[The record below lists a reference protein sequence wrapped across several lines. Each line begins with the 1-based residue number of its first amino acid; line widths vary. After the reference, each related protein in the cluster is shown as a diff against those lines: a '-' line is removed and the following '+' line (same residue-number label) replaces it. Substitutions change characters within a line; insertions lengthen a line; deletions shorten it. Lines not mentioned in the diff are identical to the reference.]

1 MNKTYY
7 FFIDIYK
14 EEIMRGCRENRE
26 LSWLKFNDRVLM
38 QAKDKKVPL
47 GEQLNFV
54 SIFQSN
60 MDEFFMVRIGTL
72 YDQMLFYPSSKD
84 NKTQMT
90 GEEQLKAC
98 LTRVGF
104 LNRKKDRIYTRIMDD
119 LKEYGWG
126 IVKYHQLK
134 NKEDRKYFENY
145 FDSEILPLISPQVV
159 SKRQP
164 FPFLNNKELYII
176 VQLESKKGKRKM
188 GIVSCGNAI
197 DERML
202 AVPSMQGQ
210 FILVED
216 IILHFVSK
224 VFSKYTIKNK
234 GFIRVTRSAD
244 IDEDD
249 HSLEGHD
256 DYREMM
262 ETLIKQRRKLC
273 PIRLEISEGLE
284 DLEIMML
291 MNFLNLK
298 KNQVFLSQAPLDLG
312 FIGTLRDH
320 LRMLHP
326 QLFYK
331 KLEPRNSPMVENA
344 VPMIKQISKKDI
356 LLAYPFE
363 SMSPFLRLLD
373 EASRDPHVASIKM
386 TLYRVAKNSKIVKS
400 LIRAADNG
408 KEVVVLVELRARFDE
423 ENNIDWSK
431 RLEAAGCRVIYGL
444 DGYKVHSKLCL
455 ITYKNSQGVQYVSQ
469 IGTGNYNENTA
480 KLYTD
485 LSLMTHHHELGEE
498 INDVF
503 NHLSLG
509 ETMSHTEHL
518 MVAPHCMLSKIC
530 EYIDEQIALAKE
542 GKEAYVGFKCNSV
555 TSKTMINKLI
565 EASQAGVKIDMI
577 VRGICC
583 IIPHV
588 EGYTDN
594 IRVISIVGRYLE
606 HSRIYIFGTGEDKKV
621 YISSA
626 DLMTR
631 NLERRVEVATPIF
644 DKKIQNIICSM
655 FNTMLNDNVKACE
668 LLGDGS
674 YKRIKNKQTAMNSQ
688 EYFFKKGIDVK
699 ES

>member
-1 MNKTYY
+1 MNV
-7 FFIDIYK
+7 
-14 EEIMRGCRENRE
+14 CRENRE

-38 QAKDKKVPL
+38 QAKDPQVPL
-47 GEQLNFV
+47 AEKLSFI
-54 SIFQSN
+54 SIYQTN
-60 MDEFFMVRIGTL
+60 LDEFFMVRIGSL
-72 YDQMLFYPSSKD
+72 YDQMLFYPDSKD
-84 NKTQMT
+84 NKTGMT
-90 GEEQLKAC
+90 GLEQLKAC
-98 LTRVGF
+98 LKKVHY
-104 LNRKKDRIYTRIMDD
+104 LNKKKDRIYENVMSELGRS
-119 LKEYGWG
+119 GWSV
-126 IVKYHQLK
+126 IKYK
-134 NKEDRKYFENY
+134 DIESKEDRRYFADYFER
-145 FDSEILPLISPQVV
+145 ELLPLISPQVI

-164 FPFLNNKELYII
+164 FPFINNREMY
-176 VQLESKKGKRKM
+176 VVVRLESKKGKRKM
-188 GIVSCGNAI
+188 GIISCANAM
-197 DERML
+197 DERL
-202 AVPSMQGQ
+202 IALPSQPQ
-210 FILVED
+210 KFILVED
-216 IILHFVSK
+216 IILHFVSRI
-224 VFSKYTIKNK
+224 FSKYTVKEK
-234 GFIRVTRSAD
+234 ALIRVTRSAD

-631 NLERRVEVATPIF
+631 NLESRVEVATPIF

>member
-1 MNKTYY
+1 
-7 FFIDIYK
+7 
-14 EEIMRGCRENRE
+14 MRGCRENRE

-455 ITYKNSQGVQYVSQ
+455 VTYKNSQGVQYVSQ

-688 EYFFKKGIDVK
+688 EYFLKK
-699 ES
+699 ELM

>member
-1 MNKTYY
+1 
-7 FFIDIYK
+7 
-14 EEIMRGCRENRE
+14 MRGCRENRE

-210 FILVED
+210 FILLED

-455 ITYKNSQGVQYVSQ
+455 VTYKNSQGVQYVSQ

>member
-1 MNKTYY
+1 
-7 FFIDIYK
+7 
-14 EEIMRGCRENRE
+14 MRGCRENRE

-555 TSKTMINKLI
+555 TSKIMINKLI

-631 NLERRVEVATPIF
+631 NLESRV
-644 DKKIQNIICSM
+644 
-655 FNTMLNDNVKACE
+655 
-668 LLGDGS
+668 
-674 YKRIKNKQTAMNSQ
+674 
-688 EYFFKKGIDVK
+688 
-699 ES
+699 

>member
-1 MNKTYY
+1 
-7 FFIDIYK
+7 
-14 EEIMRGCRENRE
+14 MRGCRENRE

-631 NLERRVEVATPIF
+631 NLESRVEVATPIF

-674 YKRIKNKQTAMNSQ
+674 YKRIKNKQIAMNSQ

>member
-1 MNKTYY
+1 
-7 FFIDIYK
+7 
-14 EEIMRGCRENRE
+14 MRGCRENRE

-631 NLERRVEVATPIF
+631 NLESRVEVATPIF

-674 YKRIKNKQTAMNSQ
+674 YKR
-688 EYFFKKGIDVK
+688 KKRN
-699 ES
+699 

>member
-1 MNKTYY
+1 
-7 FFIDIYK
+7 
-14 EEIMRGCRENRE
+14 MRGCRENRE

-631 NLERRVEVATPIF
+631 NLESRVEVATPIF

-674 YKRIKNKQTAMNSQ
+674 YKRVKNKQTAMNSQ